1 MRVLFLDFDG
11 RTPRRAEGR
20 MSADERWR
28 TTNGPYPVLLCMPGM
43 DYSMTVGQ
51 AMSLLRTA
59 PRLAGRWTPP
69 HGSPAGCGAMRS
81 DAQGTCIAV
90 VFGEQWPLGTHAWAS
105 YDEPTTRGHA
115 RTRQDAMDA
124 ADAALR
130 AAGWLLEEG

>member
-1 MRVLFLDFDG
+1 
-11 RTPRRAEGR
+11 
-20 MSADERWR
+20 MSAWR
-28 TTNGPYPVLLCMPGM
+28 IDDDNSRKYRVVLHLHGVDHCM
-43 DYSMTVGQ
+43 SVAQ

-81 DAQGTCIAV
+81 DAQGKCIAV

-115 RTRQDAMDA
+115 KTRQEAQDA